1 MASAMPGRANL
12 HRCANGSQNA
22 SFGLRRETRMIH
34 RADHTDNYMVISNRI
49 ARDERLSFEAR
60 GLLVFMLS
68 MSDDWNFSIKGLVNQ
83 TGMKRSV
90 ILRIV
95 KELRDCGYILIKQET
110 KKDGKFTAKTWE
122 LYENCTVVRFD
133 RSRSKPQSVKTDY
146 GKTET
151 IDFID
156 SQPQSDLTVVG
167 ENRSTVL
174 PRSVKTVV
182 GENEPIRNTNIE
194 RNTKLVR
201 NTKEKEI
208 GKRFA
213 PPTVE
218 EVAAYCLERGN
229 EVNADDFV
237 NFYTSKGWMVGKN
250 KMKDWKAAVRTW
262 ESKDRSHAASKKAK
276 GNEFIDMLREEAVG
290 ND

>member
-1 MASAMPGRANL
+1 
-12 HRCANGSQNA
+12 
-22 SFGLRRETRMIH
+22 MIH
-34 RADHTDNYMVISNRI
+34 RDDHTDSYMVISNGI
-49 ARDERLSFEAR
+49 ARDERLTLEAR

-68 MSDDWNFSIKGLVNQ
+68 MSDEWNFSINGLVSQ
-83 TGMKRSV
+83 TGSNRKM
-90 ILRIV
+90 ILRLV
-95 KELRDCGYILIKQET
+95 KELKAAGYLVQT
-110 KKDGKFTAKTWE
+110 RQHGKGGIYTACRWD
-122 LYENCTVVRFD
+122 LYENCTTVPKNHSAV
-133 RSRSKPQSVKTDY
+133 KPQC
-146 GKTET
+146 GKW
-151 IDFID
+151 
-156 SQPQSDLTVVG
+156 
-167 ENRSTVL
+167 NC
-174 PRSVKTVV
+174 
-182 GENEPIRNTNIE
+182 GENENPETPLESPQFPKTTVSLNHSTVKPQYRETTVPLEGPIRNTNIE
-194 RNTKLVR
+194 R

-229 EVNADDFV
+229 DVNADDFV

>member
-1 MASAMPGRANL
+1 
-12 HRCANGSQNA
+12 
-22 SFGLRRETRMIH
+22 MIH
-34 RADHTDNYMVISNRI
+34 RADHSDNYMVISNRI

-90 ILRIV
+90 ILRMV

-122 LYENCTVVRFD
+122 IYENCTVVRFD

-151 IDFID
+151 IDFVD

-174 PRSVKTVV
+174 PQSVKTVV
-182 GENEPIRNTNIE
+182 GENGPIRNTNIE
-194 RNTKLVR
+194 RNTK
-201 NTKEKEI
+201 EKENARVLSEVEKMFVEFWAI
-208 GKRFA
+208 YPKKVDKKGAFRAFKNIKKLKEVFPGIMAALEIQRRSEQWTKANGQFI
-213 PPTVE
+213 PNPTTYIHQE
-218 EVAAYCLERGN
+218 RWLNTTQQDEISAEQDRRLLENPDIFNPWRYIK
-229 EVNADDFV
+229 NA
-237 NFYTSKGWMVGKN
+237 
-250 KMKDWKAAVRTW
+250 
-262 ESKDRSHAASKKAK
+262 
-276 GNEFIDMLREEAVG
+276 
-290 ND
+290 

>member
-1 MASAMPGRANL
+1 
-12 HRCANGSQNA
+12 
-22 SFGLRRETRMIH
+22 MIH
-34 RADHTDNYMVISNRI
+34 RADHSDNYMVISNGI

-174 PRSVKTVV
+174 PQSVKTVV
-182 GENEPIRNTNIE
+182 GENGPIRNTNIE
-194 RNTKLVR
+194 RNTK
-201 NTKEKEI
+201 EKEDARVLSDVEKLFLEFWTVYPKKVDKKGAFRAFKNI
-208 GKRFA
+208 KKLKEVFPEIMSALEVQKRSEQWTKA
-213 PPTVE
+213 NGQYIPNPTTYIHQE
-218 EVAAYCLERGN
+218 RWTTTTEADEIKANLDQMFLENINQFNPWRR
-229 EVNADDFV
+229 
-237 NFYTSKGWMVGKN
+237 
-250 KMKDWKAAVRTW
+250 KDA
-262 ESKDRSHAASKKAK
+262 
-276 GNEFIDMLREEAVG
+276 
-290 ND
+290 

>member
-1 MASAMPGRANL
+1 
-12 HRCANGSQNA
+12 
-22 SFGLRRETRMIH
+22 MIH
-34 RADHTDNYMVISNRI
+34 RADHSDNYMVISNRI

-60 GLLVFMLS
+60 GFLVFMLS

-90 ILRIV
+90 ILRMV

-174 PRSVKTVV
+174 PQSVKTVV
-182 GENEPIRNTNIE
+182 GENGPIRNTNIE
-194 RNTKLVR
+194 RNTK
-201 NTKEKEI
+201 EKEDARVLSDVEKLFLEFWTVYPKKVDKKGAFRAFKNI
-208 GKRFA
+208 KKLKEVFPEIMSALEVQKRSEQWTKA
-213 PPTVE
+213 NGQYIPNPTTYIHQE
-218 EVAAYCLERGN
+218 RWTTTTEADEIKANLDQMFLENINQFNPWRR
-229 EVNADDFV
+229 
-237 NFYTSKGWMVGKN
+237 
-250 KMKDWKAAVRTW
+250 KDA
-262 ESKDRSHAASKKAK
+262 
-276 GNEFIDMLREEAVG
+276 
-290 ND
+290 

>member
-1 MASAMPGRANL
+1 
-12 HRCANGSQNA
+12 
-22 SFGLRRETRMIH
+22 MIH
-34 RADHTDNYMVISNRI
+34 RADHSDNYMVISNRI

-90 ILRIV
+90 ILRMV

-151 IDFID
+151 TDFID

-182 GENEPIRNTNIE
+182 GENGPIRNTNIE
-194 RNTKLVR
+194 RNTK
-201 NTKEKEI
+201 EKEDARVLSEVEKMFI
-208 GKRFA
+208 EFWAIYPKKVDKKGAFRAFKNIKKLKEVFPGIMAALEIQKRSEQWTKANGQFI
-213 PPTVE
+213 PNPTT
-218 EVAAYCLERGN
+218 YIHQERWLN
-229 EVNADDFV
+229 TTQQDEISAEQDRRLLDNPDIFNPWRYIKNA
-237 NFYTSKGWMVGKN
+237 
-250 KMKDWKAAVRTW
+250 
-262 ESKDRSHAASKKAK
+262 
-276 GNEFIDMLREEAVG
+276 
-290 ND
+290 

>member
-1 MASAMPGRANL
+1 
-12 HRCANGSQNA
+12 
-22 SFGLRRETRMIH
+22 MIH
-34 RADHTDNYMVISNRI
+34 RADHSDNYMVISNRI

-110 KKDGKFTAKTWE
+110 KKDGKFAAKTWE

-133 RSRSKPQSVKTDY
+133 RSRSKPHSVKTDY

-151 IDFID
+151 VEFID

-174 PRSVKTVV
+174 PQSVKTVV
-182 GENEPIRNTNIE
+182 GENGPIRNTNIE
-194 RNTKLVR
+194 RNTKD
-201 NTKEKEI
+201 KEDARVLNETETMFAEFWSLYPKKVDKKGAFRAFKNIKKLKEI
-208 GKRFA
+208 FPDIKSALLIQKSSEQWTKANGQFI
-213 PPTVE
+213 PNPTTYIHQERWLNVDQKDE
-218 EVAAYCLERGN
+218 IQAVQDRMLLENIDKFQFWRR
-229 EVNADDFV
+229 
-237 NFYTSKGWMVGKN
+237 K
-250 KMKDWKAAVRTW
+250 KDA
-262 ESKDRSHAASKKAK
+262 
-276 GNEFIDMLREEAVG
+276 
-290 ND
+290 